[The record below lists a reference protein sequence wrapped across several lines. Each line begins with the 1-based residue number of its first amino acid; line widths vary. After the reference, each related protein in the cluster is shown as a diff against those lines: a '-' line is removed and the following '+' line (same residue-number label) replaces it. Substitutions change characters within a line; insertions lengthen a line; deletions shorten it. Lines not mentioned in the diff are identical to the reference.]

1 VNNLNNNALEV
12 LLGTVAIT
20 TASALNGVSSL
31 DMKGGTLDLGETTVN
46 KFISLTNGGT
56 IQNGTIQRT
65 SVTGWTLQDG
75 TISANLNTTGSG
87 AINITKTGAGSL
99 ILSGT
104 NNYIGTT
111 TVSGGSLQV
120 GNGGT
125 SGSLGSGNVVNNGSL
140 LFHRSDAF
148 TVTNAISGSGS
159 LTKLGGNSL
168 SLSGNNSYTGATT
181 VSSGTLIIDSGASIA
196 SNSLTSVGSGA
207 HLKVNGTAGAV
218 SVAGTLSGSG
228 SVGAMTLASGAT
240 LAVGNSP
247 GLLTATSA
255 AWNAGSIFQFEISD
269 ATGMAGNDWD
279 LLSVTGTLDMT
290 NIGAANKMNLS
301 LISLALQNY
310 DPNTEYSWIF
320 AKAASLTGAE
330 SWVSGL
336 DVTDRFAIDSTGF
349 NGGVLPSQ
357 GFKILTGTEGGLAT
371 LSLQAIPEPSC
382 VSLLLAG
389 LGILAGYR
397 RKKHAL

>member
-1 VNNLNNNALEV
+1 
-12 LLGTVAIT
+12 
-20 TASALNGVSSL
+20 
-31 DMKGGTLDLGETTVN
+31 
-46 KFISLTNGGT
+46 
-56 IQNGTIQRT
+56 
-65 SVTGWTLQDG
+65 
-75 TISANLNTTGSG
+75 
-87 AINITKTGAGSL
+87 
-99 ILSGT
+99 
-104 NNYIGTT
+104 
-111 TVSGGSLQV
+111 
-120 GNGGT
+120 
-125 SGSLGSGNVVNNGSL
+125 
-140 LFHRSDAF
+140 
-148 TVTNAISGSGS
+148 
-159 LTKLGGNSL
+159 
-168 SLSGNNSYTGATT
+168 
-181 VSSGTLIIDSGASIA
+181 
-196 SNSLTSVGSGA
+196 
-207 HLKVNGTAGAV
+207 
-218 SVAGTLSGSG
+218 
-228 SVGAMTLASGAT
+228 
-240 LAVGNSP
+240 
-247 GLLTATSA
+247 
-255 AWNAGSIFQFEISD
+255 
-269 ATGMAGNDWD
+269 
-279 LLSVTGTLDMT
+279 MT